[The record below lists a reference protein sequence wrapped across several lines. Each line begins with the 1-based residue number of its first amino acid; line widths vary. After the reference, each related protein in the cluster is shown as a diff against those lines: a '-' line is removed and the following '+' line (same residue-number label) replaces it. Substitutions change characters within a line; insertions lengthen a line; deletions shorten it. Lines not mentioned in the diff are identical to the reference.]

1 MGPANATML
10 FNSVEFIFLFLPVTW
25 CVFVL
30 ALRAGNRAA
39 AAWLLLA
46 SLFFYGWWSP
56 RHIALLLLS
65 IGFNYAVGRLLARG
79 GRPER
84 LRRLLLTAGVGVD
97 LLLLAFFKY
106 ADFLLFSL
114 SGLPG
119 VELEP
124 LGILLPI
131 GISFYTFT
139 QIAFL
144 VDAYRGEA
152 EEYDPVN
159 YGLFV
164 TYFPHLIAGPILHH
178 KEMMPQFKALRAKG
192 LSADDVA
199 VGLTVFVM
207 GLFKKV
213 VLADGVAAYVPT
225 AFGSAPEPALGAAWM
240 GALAYT
246 LQLYFD
252 FSGYSDMAVGI
263 SRLFG
268 VDLPLNF
275 NSPYKAGSVIEFWRR
290 WHMTLS
296 RFLRDYLYI
305 PLGGG
310 RARPAR
316 RYLNLMATMLLGG
329 LWHGAGW
336 TFVVW
341 GGLHGAYLVVNHL
354 WRATKARLGVLQTAP
369 GPARRLG
376 AWALTFLAVV
386 VAWVP
391 FRAASWSQAREVL
404 EGMAGLNGLGLA
416 ALPGTTAQALGWAW
430 IGLLAAVA
438 WLAPNTQEIMRHYL
452 PQMRARP
459 VAALPRAFA
468 WRPSPAFAAA
478 CAAAAVVALG
488 HLANVSEFLYFQF

>member
-1 MGPANATML
+1 ML
-10 FNSVEFIFLFLPVTW
+10 FNSVEFIFLFLPITW
-25 CVFVL
+25 GVFTL
-30 ALRAGNRAA
+30 ALRGGNRLAA
-39 AAWLLLA
+39 LWLLLA
-46 SLFFYGWWSP
+46 SLFFYGYWSP
-56 RHIALLLLS
+56 RHVVLLLLS
-65 IGFNYAVGRLLARG
+65 IAFNYAVGLTL
-79 GRPER
+79 GRTADPR
-84 LRRLLLTAGVGVD
+84 ARRLLLILGVGVD
-97 LLLLAFFKY
+97 LGLLAFFKY
-106 ADFLLFSL
+106 ADFLLRSL

-119 VELEP
+119 LDLEP

-178 KEMMPQFKALRAKG
+178 KEMMPQFKALRASRLG
-192 LSADDVA
+192 AEDVA
-199 VGLTVFVM
+199 VGLTIFVV

-213 VLADGVAAYVPT
+213 VLADGVALYVPT
-225 AFGSAPEPALGAAWM
+225 AFGADAAAPALGAAWM

-252 FSGYSDMAVGI
+252 FSGYSDMAIGL

-275 NSPYKAGSVIEFWRR
+275 DSPYKSGSVIEFWRR

-310 RARPAR
+310 RVGPAR
-316 RYLNLMATMLLGG
+316 RYANLMVTMVLGG

-336 TFVVW
+336 TFAAW
-341 GGLHGAYLVVNHL
+341 GALHGGYLVANHL
-354 WRATKARLGVLQTAP
+354 WRAVKRRLGVLQAEP
-369 GPARRLG
+369 GPLRRGG

-391 FRAASWSQAREVL
+391 FRATSWVQAREVL
-404 EGMAGLNGLGLA
+404 EGMAGLNGLALA
-416 ALPGTTAQALGWAW
+416 ALPDPSSLAIGWAW
-430 IGLLAAVA
+430 ILALLAIA
-438 WLAPNTQEIMRHYL
+438 WFAPNTQEIMADFL
-452 PQMRARP
+452 PQMRGRWAHPGLAGR
-459 VAALPRAFA
+459 VLR

-478 CAAAAVVALG
+478 CAVAAIVALG

>member
-1 MGPANATML
+1 ML

-25 CVFVL
+25 CVFTL
-30 ALRAGNRAA
+30 ALRAGNRSA
-39 AAWLLLA
+39 AAWLFLA
-46 SLFFYGWWSP
+46 SLMFYGYWSP
-56 RHIALLLLS
+56 RHVLLLLVS
-65 IGFNYAVGRLLARG
+65 IAFNYTVGLLL
-79 GRPER
+79 GRSRDPGA
-84 LRRLLLTAGVGVD
+84 RRLLLILGVTVD
-97 LLLLAFFKY
+97 LGLLAFFKY
-106 ADFLLFSL
+106 ADFLLLSL
-114 SGLPG
+114 SDLPG
-119 VELEP
+119 IDLEP

-152 EEYDPVN
+152 KEYDPVD

-178 KEMMPQFKALRAKG
+178 KEMMPQFKALRTSRLGAE
-192 LSADDVA
+192 DVA
-199 VGLTVFVM
+199 VGLTIFVI

-213 VLADGVAAYVPT
+213 VLADGVAVYVPT
-225 AFGSAPEPALGAAWM
+225 AFGAETAAPELGAAWM

-252 FSGYSDMAVGI
+252 FSAYSDMAVGL
-263 SRLFG
+263 SRMFG

-275 NSPYKAGSVIEFWRR
+275 NSPYKAESISDFWRR

-310 RARPAR
+310 RCGPVR
-316 RYLNLMATMLLGG
+316 RHANLMITMVLGG

-341 GGLHGAYLVVNHL
+341 GALHGFYLVVNHL
-354 WRATKARLGVLQTAP
+354 WRGLKERLGLLPGKP
-369 GPARRLG
+369 GPVRRLG
-376 AWALTFLAVV
+376 AWGLTFLAVV

-391 FRAASWSQAREVL
+391 FRATSWEQAREVL

-416 ALPGTTAQALGWAW
+416 ALPDLSELAVGWAW
-430 IGLLAAVA
+430 IGALLAIA
-438 WLAPNTQEIMRHYL
+438 WFLPNTQEIMADYM
-452 PQMRARP
+452 PQVRGRRTGLARR
-459 VAALPRAFA
+459 LLS
-468 WRPSPAFAAA
+468 WRPSPIHAAA
-478 CAAAAVVALG
+478 CAVAAIVALG

>member
-1 MGPANATML
+1 ML
-10 FNSVEFIFLFLPVTW
+10 FNSVEFIFLFLPITW

-30 ALRAGNRAA
+30 ALRYGNRAA
-39 AAWLLLA
+39 AFWLLLA
-46 SLFFYGWWSP
+46 SLFFYGYWSP
-56 RHIALLLLS
+56 RHVVLLLLS
-65 IGFNYAVGRLLARG
+65 IAFNYAIGLLLTRSRNVGRK
-79 GRPER
+79 
-84 LRRLLLTAGVGVD
+84 RLLLTLGVGGD
-97 LLLLAFFKY
+97 LALLAFFKY
-106 ADFLLFSL
+106 ADFLLLSL

-119 VELEP
+119 IDLEP

-144 VDAYRGEA
+144 VDASRGEA
-152 EEYDPVN
+152 REYDPID

-178 KEMMPQFKALRAKG
+178 KEMMPQFKALRSSRLGAE
-192 LSADDVA
+192 DVA
-199 VGLTVFVM
+199 VGLTIFVI

-213 VLADGVAAYVPT
+213 VLADGVAVYVPV
-225 AFGSAPEPALGAAWM
+225 AFGDDTAPALGAAWM

-246 LQLYFD
+246 AQLYFD
-252 FSGYSDMAVGI
+252 FSGYSDMAIGL

-275 NSPYKAGSVIEFWRR
+275 ASPYQAGSVVEFWHR

-310 RARPAR
+310 RCGPVR
-316 RYLNLMATMLLGG
+316 RHANLMITMLLGG

-336 TFVVW
+336 PFVIW
-341 GGLHGAYLVVNHL
+341 GGLHGSYLVVNHL
-354 WRATKARLGVLQTAP
+354 WRALKRRLGILQTPP
-369 GPARRLG
+369 GVLRRLG

-391 FRAASWSQAREVL
+391 FRATSWDQAREIL
-404 EGMAGLNGLGLA
+404 EGMAGLNGLALA
-416 ALPGTTAQALGWAW
+416 ALPNLPELATAWGWV
-430 IGLLAAVA
+430 LAALAIA
-438 WLAPNTQEIMRHYL
+438 WLAPNTQEIMADHL
-452 PQMRARP
+452 PQMRGRAAALAPRLLRWRLSP
-459 VAALPRAFA
+459 GFAVACAVAAI
-468 WRPSPAFAAA
+468 
-478 CAAAAVVALG
+478 VALG

>member
-1 MGPANATML
+1 ML

-25 CVFVL
+25 GVFTL
-30 ALRAGNRAA
+30 ALRGGNRLAA
-39 AAWLLLA
+39 FWLLLA
-46 SLFFYGWWSP
+46 SLFFYAYWSP
-56 RHIALLLLS
+56 RHVLLLLLS
-65 IGFNYAVGRLLARG
+65 AAFNYAVGLAL
-79 GRPER
+79 GRSADPQ
-84 LRRLLLTAGVGVD
+84 LRRVLLTLGIAVD
-97 LLLLAFFKY
+97 LGLLAFFKY
-106 ADFLLFSL
+106 ADFLLHSL
-114 SGLPG
+114 SGLAG
-119 VELEP
+119 VALEP

-152 EEYDPVN
+152 KEYDPID

-178 KEMMPQFKALRAKG
+178 KEMMPQFKALRAG
-192 LSADDVA
+192 RPVALDLA
-199 VGLTVFVM
+199 VGLTIFTI

-213 VLADGVAAYVPT
+213 VLADGVAAYVPL
-225 AFGSAPEPALGAAWM
+225 AFGADPQPALGAAWL

-246 LQLYFD
+246 LQLYLD
-252 FSGYSDMAVGI
+252 FSGYSDMAIGL

-275 NSPYKAGSVIEFWRR
+275 ASPYKATSIIEFWRR

-310 RARPAR
+310 RSGPVR
-316 RYLNLMATMLLGG
+316 RYLNLMATMILGG

-336 TFVVW
+336 PFVVW
-341 GGLHGAYLVVNHL
+341 GALHGSYLMLNHL
-354 WRATKARLGVLQTAP
+354 WRALAPRLGLLPDEP
-369 GPARRLG
+369 GPAGRLAG
-376 AWALTFLAVV
+376 WALTFLAVV

-391 FRAASWSQAREVL
+391 FRAASWTQAREVL
-404 EGMAGLNGLGLA
+404 EGMAGRNGLS
-416 ALPGTTAQALGWAW
+416 
-430 IGLLAAVA
+430 LLAFADLPSLAVA
-438 WLAPNTQEIMRHYL
+438 WAWVLALLAFCWLLPNTQEIMAEHL
-452 PQMRARP
+452 PQMRGSPAQSGPMQHLLR
-459 VAALPRAFA
+459 
-468 WRPSPAFAAA
+468 WRPSPAFATALA
-478 CAAAAVVALG
+478 LLAIAALG

>member
-1 MGPANATML
+1 ML

-25 CVFVL
+25 AVFAL

-39 AAWLLLA
+39 ALWLLLA

-56 RHIALLLLS
+56 RHVALLLLS
-65 IGFNYAVGRLLARG
+65 AAFNYAVGLAL
-79 GRPER
+79 GRSADPR
-84 LRRLLLTAGVGVD
+84 ARRLLLTLGVAVD
-97 LLLLAFFKY
+97 LGLLAFFKY
-106 ADFLLFSL
+106 ADFLLRSL

-119 VELEP
+119 IDLEP
-124 LGILLPI
+124 LGILLPV

-144 VDAYRGEA
+144 VDAHRGEA
-152 EEYDPVN
+152 REYDPID

-178 KEMMPQFKALRAKG
+178 KEMMPQFKALRWDR
-192 LSADDVA
+192 LSAEDVA

-213 VLADGVAAYVPT
+213 VLADGVAAYVPA
-225 AFGSAPEPALGAAWM
+225 AFGADATAPALGAAWT
-240 GALAYT
+240 GALAYA

-252 FSGYSDMAVGI
+252 FSGYSDMAVGL

-275 NSPYKAGSVIEFWRR
+275 DSPYKAGSAIEFWRR

-296 RFLRDYLYI
+296 RFLRDYLYV
-305 PLGGG
+305 PLDGNRRG
-310 RARPAR
+310 PAR
-316 RYLNLMATMLLGG
+316 RHANLMATMVLGG

-336 TFVVW
+336 TFVAW
-341 GGLHGAYLVVNHL
+341 GALHGAYLVANHL
-354 WRATKARLGVLQTAP
+354 WRAAKRRLGLLPGEP

-391 FRAASWSQAREVL
+391 FRAGSWAQAREVL
-404 EGMAGLNGLGLA
+404 EGMAGLNGLSPW
-416 ALPGTTAQALGWAW
+416 ALPDPASLAVGWAW
-430 IGLLAAVA
+430 IAALLAVA
-438 WLAPNTQEIMRHYL
+438 WLAPNTQEIMAAYL
-452 PQMRARP
+452 PQMRGRQP
-459 VAALPRAFA
+459 HPGLPAFPR

-478 CAAAAVVALG
+478 CALTAIVALG